1 MRWLVVLGMA
11 CRFCASPFN
20 TASRTNGF
28 GPRAHASNDGIGT
41 VASVAQREL
50 AARVGCLGRAR
61 WRERSALWHNCGIR
75 TSEVWG
81 ASLAGAAMRR
91 SRCISEHEGT
101 LAGVVTG
108 GRGIGG
114 LVAGHA
120 SLPKESNPGT
130 PKVCL
135 WSSLRGVFLGFLM
148 VCQCHAIK
156 SQRLLRFPR
165 RWLRSQKRVLVM
177 HVAVS
182 LKIPRMIKK
191 TLVEWQHSVGPF
203 CFLRQKKREIFARE
217 QEGARFHTGV
227 RFSRKTACASKGLP
241 QRVDVLGL

>member
-1 MRWLVVLGMA
+1 M
-11 CRFCASPFN
+11 
-20 TASRTNGF
+20 
-28 GPRAHASNDGIGT
+28 
-41 VASVAQREL
+41 
-50 AARVGCLGRAR
+50 
-61 WRERSALWHNCGIR
+61 
-75 TSEVWG
+75 
-81 ASLAGAAMRR
+81 
-91 SRCISEHEGT
+91 
-101 LAGVVTG
+101 
-108 GRGIGG
+108 
-114 LVAGHA
+114 AGHA

-191 TLVEWQHSVGPF
+191 TLVERQHSVGPF
-203 CFLRQKKREIFARE
+203 CFPRPKNAKHLRGNR
-217 QEGARFHTGV
+217 
-227 RFSRKTACASKGLP
+227 KGLDFI
-241 QRVDVLGL
+241 QA